1 MNRPDS
7 NAAEPRLPVSQPVD
21 VSIVVPAFNEEG
33 NVAPLHAEV
42 CRTLQAADFSWEIV
56 FSDDGS
62 SDATWLE
69 IQRLHQDDRR
79 VRGVRL
85 SRNFGHQYA
94 LMAGLQA
101 ARGRAII
108 SMDSDLQHPPALI
121 PDMVAAWRSG
131 HMIVKTKRTD
141 SEDVGFFKR
150 TLSRNFYR
158 LFSYLSGVTLD
169 PGMADFRLL
178 DRQVLDEILKFRED
192 GLFLRGIV
200 EWVGFKTIAI
210 PYRSANRFSGTTKY
224 TFRKMFRFAWSGVS
238 SFSVVPLRLGSMVGF
253 IASGLSFLGIAYAI
267 LSKLIYG
274 HAVPGWASTVAIMSF
289 LFGILFAL
297 LGLLGEYL
305 GRVLVEVR
313 QRPRFL
319 VRERLDP

>member
-1 MNRPDS
+1 LYGEVLRV
-7 NAAEPRLPVSQPVD
+7 L
-21 VSIVVPAFNEEG
+21 G
-33 NVAPLHAEV
+33 NSRV
-42 CRTLQAADFSWEIV
+42 SWELI

-69 IQRLHQDDRR
+69 IGRLHSRDPR

-94 LMAGLQA
+94 LMAGMQA
-101 ARGRAII
+101 ARGDAVI
-108 SMDSDLQHPPALI
+108 SMDGDLQHPPSLVPAMI
-121 PDMVAAWRSG
+121 DAWQAG
-131 HMIVKTKRTD
+131 HLIVKTARID
-141 SEDVGFFKR
+141 SEDVGIFKR
-150 TLSRNFYR
+150 VTSRNFYR

-178 DRQVLDEILKFRED
+178 DRRVVDEITKFRED

-200 EWVGFKTIAI
+200 EWVGYPSTVL
-210 PYRSANRFSGTTKY
+210 PYQSAKRFSGATKY
-224 TFRKMFRFAWSGVS
+224 TFRKMLGFAWSGIS
-238 SFSVVPLRLGSMVGF
+238 SFSVVPLRLASMVGF
-253 IASGLSFLGIAYAI
+253 AASGLSFLGIAYAI
-267 LSKLIYG
+267 ISKLFYG

-305 GRVLVEVR
+305 GRVLIEVR

-319 VRERLDP
+319 VSEQLGD